1 MMIWKRKS
9 KDKTPSL
16 LYSLLPLVVT
26 GLALGWSVFV
36 FDVEPHVA
44 LLLGTITAGLVAYMH
59 GYTWMEIKKGFIDSI
74 HRVIP
79 AIIILLIIGMMI
91 GVWIGSGIVPALI
104 YYGFNI
110 MHPLWFL
117 PIVLLLCSFV
127 SIVTG
132 SSWTTI
138 GTIGLASVGIGHGLG
153 LPAPVVVGAIVSGAF
168 FGDKLS
174 PLSDS
179 TNLVPGVLGID
190 IYKHIKHMLYSVIP
204 VFIIALV
211 FYAVLNFRLIG
222 ADYVAIDPQKYQN
235 FILEHFKLSP
245 WLIIPPVF
253 IIVAIALKVPAI
265 PSLMMGVL
273 LGGLMQLLV
282 QGQGLGVVF
291 HTINDGFSISS
302 GWEEMDQVLSSGGM
316 SSMYSVI
323 FLAIISLALGGI
335 MLKCKML
342 EVIVKSISFLTKR
355 VGNLVMTTLSSSVII
370 NIFGANQYLAV
381 ILPAQMFENEYVAHK
396 LDLKN
401 LSRALEAGGTLTAP
415 LIPWNTSGIFV
426 LTTLGVNAVAYTP
439 YAVICWLTMIVVGIF
454 GYFNITMTK
463 KAPVAI
469 RKEQEDECLT

>member
-1 MMIWKRKS
+1 MMWSRSHKNQP
-9 KDKTPSL
+9 PSL
-16 LYSLLPLVVT
+16 FFSLLPLIVT
-26 GLALGWSVFV
+26 GVALGWSVFV

-59 GYTWMEIKKGFIDSI
+59 GYSWKEIKRGFIESI

-79 AIIILLIIGMMI
+79 AILILLIIGMMI
-91 GVWIGSGIVPALI
+91 GVWVGSGIVPALI
-104 YYGFNI
+104 YYGFHI

-117 PIVLLLCSFV
+117 PIILVLCSFV

-153 LPAPVVVGAIVSGAF
+153 LPAPVVVGAVVSGAF

-179 TNLVPGVLGID
+179 TNLIPGVLGLNL
-190 IYKHIKHMLYSVIP
+190 YKHIKHMLYSVIP
-204 VFIIALV
+204 VFIVALIL
-211 FYAVLNFRLIG
+211 YSILNFSLLST
-222 ADYVAIDPQKYQN
+222 DFVAIDPQKYQD
-235 FILEHFKLSP
+235 FILNHFNLSP
-245 WLIIPPVF
+245 LLIIPPVF
-253 IIVAIALKVPAI
+253 IIVAIVLKVPAI

-282 QGQGLGVVF
+282 QGQGMGTVF
-291 HTINDGFSISS
+291 QTINNGFVINS

-335 MLKCKML
+335 MLRCKML
-342 EVIVKSISFLTKR
+342 EVIVKSFSVLLKR
-355 VGNLVMTTLSSSVII
+355 TGNLIMATISSSVFI

-381 ILPAQMFENEYVAHK
+381 IIPAQMFENEFIAHK
-396 LDLKN
+396 LDLRN

-415 LIPWNTSGIFV
+415 LIPWNTSGLFIF
-426 LTTLGVNAVAYTP
+426 TTLGVSATAYAP
-439 YAVICWLTMIVVGIF
+439 YALICWMTLIVVGIF

-463 KAPVAI
+463 KSSRVI
-469 RKEQEDECLT
+469 RKEQKEECMD